1 MSQKPSSL
9 ISLRLFNSQLTAVIS
24 ISLVLFLLGI
34 VSLLFFV
41 AKDLS
46 VYIKEN
52 IGFSIVLNNDLQES
66 EMVRIQKRL
75 VTMPEIK
82 EAILIS
88 KEDALKSLIDELG
101 EDPNEFLGY
110 NPLSASIEVKMHSDF
125 ANNESISILEN
136 KIRQYRGVED
146 VIYRKDLIQA
156 VNENVTRIGIILS
169 ILAFVLTIISY
180 TLINNT
186 IRLVIYSRRFLIHTM
201 KLVGANRGFI
211 RRPFIIKN
219 IVSGI
224 IASIIAIL
232 LLLGAIYYISGQI
245 PNFFSLL
252 QMESLLLVFGVI
264 FVAGLLITLSSAF
277 FSVNKYL
284 NMNNDN
290 LYYI

>member
-1 MSQKPSSL
+1 MTQKQSSL
-9 ISLRLFNSQLTAVIS
+9 ISVRLFNSQLTAVIS

-34 VSLLFFV
+34 VALLFFV

-52 IGFSIVLNNDLQES
+52 IGFSIILNSEMQES
-66 EMVRIQKRL
+66 EMIRIQKRII
-75 VTMPEIK
+75 TMPEIK
-82 EAILIS
+82 AAIFIS
-88 KEDALKSLIDELG
+88 KEDALKSMINELG

-110 NPLSASIEVKMHSDF
+110 NPLSASIEVKMHSDY
-125 ANNESISILEN
+125 ANNANISSIE
-136 KIRQYRGVED
+136 KRIRQIKGVED

-156 VNENVTRIGIILS
+156 VNENVSRIGIILS
-169 ILAFVLTIISY
+169 ILALLLTIISY

-201 KLVGANRGFI
+201 KLVGANRSFI

-219 IVSGI
+219 IMSGVF
-224 IASIIAIL
+224 ASIIAIF
-232 LLLGAIYYISGQI
+232 LLLGAIYYVSGQI
-245 PNFFSLL
+245 PNFFSLVHT
-252 QMESLLLVFGVI
+252 ESLLFVFAVI
-264 FVAGLLITLSSAF
+264 FIAGLLITMSSAF